1 LCRFYVYAEHMR
13 SFAILLTVLLAA
25 QESKPVF
32 EVVSIKPNATRSDS
46 AGTSTTDHSLSAQN
60 VTVRSLIQSAYR
72 VQSHRIVGGPD
83 WVNTDRFNVEAKM
96 EPDPMPSRAPIDPTR
111 PDRPALMMQS
121 MLEDR
126 FRLKTHREMRE
137 LSVYFLVVG
146 KDGARLKRPVE
157 GQTGPAGPDAGSVNT
172 NGSRARIQLRGSSIS
187 MVRLAAVVG
196 NQLDRPIVDKTNLSG
211 EYDVILTWTPQGAE
225 DISPS
230 PDAAPTV
237 FTALQEQ
244 LGLKL
249 ESGKDLVEVLVI
261 DSAQKP
267 SEN

>member
-1 LCRFYVYAEHMR
+1 MR
-13 SFAILLTVLLAA
+13 SLAIALAFLVAA
-25 QESKPVF
+25 QATKAVF
-32 EVVSIKPNATRSDS
+32 EVVSIKPNASRSDS

-83 WVNTDRFNVEAKM
+83 WINTDRFNVEAKM
-96 EPDPMPSRAPIDPTR
+96 DPEPMPGRAPADPTQ

-121 MLEDR
+121 MLDDR
-126 FRLKTHREMRE
+126 FGLKVHREMRE
-137 LSVYFLVVG
+137 LPVYFLVVG
-146 KDGARLKRPVE
+146 KDGARLKRPVD
-157 GQTGPAGPDAGSVNT
+157 GQPGPAGPNAGSVNI
-172 NGSRARIQLRGSSIS
+172 NGSRNRIQLRGSSIS
-187 MVRLAAVVG
+187 MVRLGAAVA
-196 NQLDRPIVDKTNLSG
+196 NQLDRPIVDKTDLAG
-211 EYDVILTWTPQGAE
+211 EYDVILTWTPPDA
-225 DISPS
+225 DNLTPA

-261 DSAQKP
+261 DSVQRP